1 MKNQGIYHKLN
12 ARIRP
17 NKHPYINK
25 LIKSLNK
32 SKVKYKYF
40 YESENIMI
48 LNVDKD
54 NHSSIKEC
62 LISPNSN
69 GITIISF
76 YNTDNEQQGYDH
88 LMGLQEVVNDI
99 FPMDLNYEIIGFS

>member
-1 MKNQGIYHKLN
+1 
-12 ARIRP
+12 
-17 NKHPYINK
+17 
-25 LIKSLNK
+25 
-32 SKVKYKYF
+32 
-40 YESENIMI
+40 MI